1 MARGAPVKVPDHR
14 CYFVDTSYLTELYA
28 VPGFSDPAAV
38 TAIRAR
44 FTTAWSRG
52 DRLFVPLGCLLE
64 LGNHITNVHNAPQRK
79 KWAGVLVEQVR
90 QAMDDR
96 AKQRPFT
103 LVDAPP
109 MSAVLDLVRQWSEKH
124 VAAPRGLVDSATAI
138 EAARFKRDR
147 AMGAPVHI
155 WTRDRLLKGVEPDP
169 EPDAFV

>member
-1 MARGAPVKVPDHR
+1 MKAPGHR
-14 CYFVDTSYLTELYA
+14 CYFVDTSYLLELYA

-38 TAIRAR
+38 AAVRAR
-44 FTTAWSRG
+44 FAAAWSRG

-64 LGNHITNVHNAPQRK
+64 LGNHIANVHNVPQRK

-90 QAMDDR
+90 EAMDDR
-96 AKQRPFT
+96 AKQRPFV

-109 MSAVLDLVRQWSEKH
+109 MTAVLDLVRQWSEKH
-124 VAAPRGLVDSATAI
+124 VASPRGLVDAATAI
-138 EAARFKRDR
+138 EAARFKRER

-155 WTRDRLLKGVEPDP
+155 WTRDRLLKGVEPDA